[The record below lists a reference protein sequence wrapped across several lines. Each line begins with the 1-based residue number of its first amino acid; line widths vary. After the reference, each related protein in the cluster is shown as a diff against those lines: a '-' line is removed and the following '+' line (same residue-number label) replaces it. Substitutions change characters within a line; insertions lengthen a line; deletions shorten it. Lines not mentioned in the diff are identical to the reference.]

1 MKVSASRLAI
11 AMLMVACG
19 GCAVQGAAY
28 QATPAPSAK
37 SAVYLYRPYRIIGV
51 GVSPSVNC
59 GDYSS
64 TLGPG
69 GFHRFTIDP
78 GTLHCDAHTEVTTS
92 IDIDV
97 KPGQSYYLEESLS
110 IGWLQPRVHL
120 DLKTPDEAGAEI
132 QECKEQ

>member
-1 MKVSASRLAI
+1 MRARFAI
-11 AMLMVACG
+11 VILMAACA

-28 QATPAPSAK
+28 QPAPPSSAK
-37 SAVYLYRPYRIIGV
+37 GAVYLYRPYRVIGV
-51 GVSPSVNC
+51 GVSPAVNC

-64 TLGPG
+64 VLGPG
-69 GFHRFTIDP
+69 GFHRFTIDSGP
-78 GTLHCDAHTEVTTS
+78 LHCDAHTEVTTA

-97 KPGQSYYLEESLS
+97 KAGQSYYIEESLS

-120 DLKTPDEAGAEI
+120 DAKTPEEAAAEI

>member
-1 MKVSASRLAI
+1 MKVRASRFII
-11 AMLMVACG
+11 AMLMVACA
-19 GCAVQGAAY
+19 GCAVQGSAY
-28 QATPAPSAK
+28 QPALPPSAK
-37 SAVYLYRPYRIIGV
+37 SAVYLYRPYRVIGV

-64 TLGPG
+64 ALGPG
-69 GFHRFTIDP
+69 GFHRFTVDP

-92 IDIDV
+92 IDTDV
-97 KPGQSYYLEESLS
+97 KPGQSYYIDESLS

-120 DLKTPDEAGAEI
+120 DAKTPEEAASEI